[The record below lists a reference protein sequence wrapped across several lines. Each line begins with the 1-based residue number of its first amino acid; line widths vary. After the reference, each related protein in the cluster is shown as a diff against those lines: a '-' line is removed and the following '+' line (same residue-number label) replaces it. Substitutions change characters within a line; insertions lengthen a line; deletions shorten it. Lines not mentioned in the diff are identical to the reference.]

1 MSFTIS
7 LIINLKKSN
16 MMNVEDIVKES
27 SQNCNVTS
35 IYYDFDLE
43 GINKY
48 IKKNNKIIILEFEEE
63 IDIINFLKFITL
75 MSDILIEYIYYENS
89 ILYSSKKYL
98 NEVSNTLHNK
108 NDLLDKI
115 ECNKKNEKFK
125 KIYNILN
132 TY

>member
-7 LIINLKKSN
+7 LIINLKKYNASN
-16 MMNVEDIVKES
+16 TENIIKES
-27 SQNCNVTS
+27 SQNCNVSS

-48 IKKNNKIIILEFEEE
+48 IKKNNKIIILEFEKE

-75 MSDILIEYIYYENS
+75 MREILIEYIYYENS

-98 NEVSNTLHNK
+98 DEVSKTLHNK

-115 ECNKKNEKFK
+115 ESNKKNNNFK
-125 KIYNILN
+125 KIYNTLN
-132 TY
+132 L

>member
-7 LIINLKKSN
+7 LIINLKKCNASN
-16 MMNVEDIVKES
+16 TENIIKES
-27 SQNCNVTS
+27 SQNCNVSS

-75 MSDILIEYIYYENS
+75 MTEILIEYIYYENS

-98 NEVSNTLHNK
+98 DEVSKTLHNK

-115 ECNKKNEKFK
+115 ESNKKNNNFK
-125 KIYNILN
+125 KIYNTLN
-132 TY
+132 L

>member
-1 MSFTIS
+1 MSFSIS
-7 LIINLKKSN
+7 LILNLKKCNASN
-16 MMNVEDIVKES
+16 TENIIKES
-27 SQNCNVTS
+27 SENCNVSS

-75 MSDILIEYIYYENS
+75 MREILIEYIYYENS

-98 NEVSNTLHNK
+98 DELSKTLHNK

-115 ECNKKNEKFK
+115 ESNKKNKNFK
-125 KIYNILN
+125 KIYDTLN
-132 TY
+132 L

>member
-7 LIINLKKSN
+7 LIINFKKCNASN
-16 MMNVEDIVKES
+16 IENIIKES
-27 SQNCNVTS
+27 SQNCNVSS

-48 IKKNNKIIILEFEEE
+48 IKKNNKIIILEFDHQ
-63 IDIINFLKFITL
+63 IDLINFLKFITL
-75 MSDILIEYIYYENS
+75 IKEIVIEYIYYENS

-98 NEVSNTLHNK
+98 IDQSKILHSK
-108 NDLLDKI
+108 NNLLNKI
-115 ECNKKNEKFK
+115 ENNKKNNDFK

-132 TY
+132 L

>member
-7 LIINLKKSN
+7 LIINLKKCNASN
-16 MMNVEDIVKES
+16 TENIIKES
-27 SQNCNVTS
+27 SQNCNVSS

-48 IKKNNKIIILEFEEE
+48 IKKNNKIIILEFEKE

-75 MSDILIEYIYYENS
+75 IKGILIEYIYYENS

-98 NEVSNTLHNK
+98 DEVSKTLHNK

-115 ECNKKNEKFK
+115 ESNKKNNNFK
-125 KIYNILN
+125 KIYNTLN
-132 TY
+132 L